1 MHFKPRCC
9 RGPFFAM
16 IILVF
21 DDTGSLIE
29 QEYFNMNTGEN
40 KKSPPAV
47 AGAHDD
53 RNGLLFNGLD
63 YHLLT

>member
-1 MHFKPRCC
+1 
-9 RGPFFAM
+9 M

-40 KKSPPAV
+40 KKPPPAV